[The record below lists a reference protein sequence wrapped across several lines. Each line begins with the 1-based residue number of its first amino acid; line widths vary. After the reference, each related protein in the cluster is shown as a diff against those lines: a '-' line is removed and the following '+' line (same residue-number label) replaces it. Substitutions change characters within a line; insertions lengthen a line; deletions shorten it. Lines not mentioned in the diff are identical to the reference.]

1 MRVVNPK
8 DYYHPQDRKALQEL
22 QQIPGFSAALKA
34 FMKVFSENM
43 IQGMNMSNKVRITD
57 KQLPE
62 LYRLLPPLCETLGI
76 AEPEFYL
83 ELNPVANAYTMGDS
97 IISIT
102 VTSGLIE
109 RMDEKQLTA
118 VIAHECGH
126 IACRHVLYHTMA
138 DMVLGAGSAIWEGI

>member
-76 AEPEFYL
+76 DEPEFYL

-109 RMDEKQLTA
+109 LMDEKQLTA

-126 IACRHVLYHTMA
+126 IACRHEIGRAHV
-138 DMVLGAGSAIWEGI
+138 